1 MPETGKQ
8 LDAQNL
14 NFDVE
19 KLFLLQILVDMETC
33 LFSFIWSLYALIEI
47 FVQSSFSLKV
57 PHNELL

>member
-19 KLFLLQILVDMETC
+19 KLFLLQIMVDMET
-33 LFSFIWSLYALIEI
+33 
-47 FVQSSFSLKV
+47 
-57 PHNELL
+57 